1 VDLDKPQQPR
11 VNDRRA
17 RIRYPIRLRVQYQ
30 TLRKIYGPMG
40 TGETVDFSSHGFL
53 VTTAPEAIPVEGT
66 RVRAVV
72 EWPVLLNGTA
82 PLQFVVSGRVVR
94 SEISKF
100 AVSFDRHEFRTM
112 KRKPSSAIPDQTRRE
127 VG

>member
-1 VDLDKPQQPR
+1 
-11 VNDRRA
+11 
-17 RIRYPIRLRVQYQ
+17 
-30 TLRKIYGPMG
+30 MG
-40 TGETVDFSSHGFL
+40 AGETIDFSSRGFL
-53 VTTAPEAIPVEGT
+53 VTTLPEAVPIEGV

-94 SEISKF
+94 SEITRF

-112 KRKPSSAIPDQTRRE
+112 KRKPGSVLTDQNRRE

>member
-1 VDLDKPQQPR
+1 
-11 VNDRRA
+11 
-17 RIRYPIRLRVQYQ
+17 
-30 TLRKIYGPMG
+30 MG

-53 VTTAPEAIPVEGT
+53 VATMPEFVPVEGT

-94 SEISKF
+94 SEITRF

-112 KRKPSSAIPDQTRRE
+112 KRKPGSVLSDQTRRE

>member
-1 VDLDKPQQPR
+1 
-11 VNDRRA
+11 
-17 RIRYPIRLRVQYQ
+17 
-30 TLRKIYGPMG
+30 M
-40 TGETVDFSSHGFL
+40 GETIDFSSCGFL
-53 VTTAPEAIPVEGT
+53 VSTGSEAVPNEGS

-94 SEISKF
+94 ADTGRF

-112 KRKPSSAIPDQTRRE
+112 KRKPGGFFSGRDRRE
-127 VG
+127 AG

>member
-1 VDLDKPQQPR
+1 LENPQQPR
-11 VNDRRA
+11 LSDRRS
-17 RIRYPIRLRVQYQ
+17 RIRYPLKLRVQYQ
-30 TLRKIYGPMG
+30 TLRKIYGAVG
-40 TGETVDFSSHGFL
+40 IGETVDFSSRGFMVATL
-53 VTTAPEAIPVEGT
+53 PDAVPAEGA

-94 SEISKF
+94 SEITRF

-112 KRKPSSAIPDQTRRE
+112 KRKPTAVLNDQTRRE

>member
-1 VDLDKPQQPR
+1 MDNPQQPR

-17 RIRYPIRLRVQYQ
+17 RIRYPLKLRVQYQ
-30 TLRKIYGPMG
+30 TLRKIYGAVG
-40 TGETVDFSSHGFL
+40 TGETIDFSSRGFM
-53 VTTAPEAIPVEGT
+53 VATMPEAVPTEGA

-94 SEISKF
+94 SEITRF

-112 KRKPSSAIPDQTRRE
+112 KRKPTSALSDQTRRE

>member
-1 VDLDKPQQPR
+1 LDKPKQLR
-11 VNDRRA
+11 DDDRRA
-17 RIRYPIRLRVQYQ
+17 RIRYPIKLRVQYQ
-30 TLRKIYGPMG
+30 TLRKIYGPLG
-40 TGETVDFSSHGFL
+40 IGETVDFSSRGFL
-53 VTTAPEAIPVEGT
+53 VTATPEAVPIEGA

-94 SEISKF
+94 SEMARF

-112 KRKPSSAIPDQTRRE
+112 KRKPGSVLSDQRRE

>member
-1 VDLDKPQQPR
+1 MDKSQQLR
-11 VNDRRA
+11 ESDRRA
-17 RIRYPIRLRVQYQ
+17 RIRYPIKLKVQYQ
-30 TLRKIYGPMG
+30 TLRKIYGAVG
-40 TGETVDFSSHGFL
+40 TGETLDFSSRGFL
-53 VTTAPEAIPVEGT
+53 VAAVPEAVPTEGA

-94 SEISKF
+94 SEIARF

-112 KRKPSSAIPDQTRRE
+112 KRKPNSVLADQTRRE

>member
-1 VDLDKPQQPR
+1 MEKPQQPR

-30 TLRKIYGPMG
+30 TLRKIYGPVG
-40 TGETVDFSSHGFL
+40 TGETIDFSSHGFL
-53 VTTAPEAIPVEGT
+53 VTTLPEGVPAEGA

-94 SEISKF
+94 SEVTRF
-100 AVSFDRHEFRTM
+100 AVSFERHEFRTM
-112 KRKPSSAIPDQTRRE
+112 KRKPGSVLSDQNRQ